1 MVIKPNA
8 SIAISTIM
16 DLIGAIS
23 DENRFSLI
31 SKPKDLLPS
40 TICLSNGQE
49 QWDIVE
55 AQRKKWI
62 SKEKFFGLDFFVY
75 LVEGMRDSIE
85 NEILYVYSI
94 DLNANSFKKI
104 MEFQDAP
111 F

>member
-1 MVIKPNA
+1 MGYTKHSKTYKFMVIKPNA

-49 QWDIVE
+49 Q
-55 AQRKKWI
+55 
-62 SKEKFFGLDFFVY
+62 
-75 LVEGMRDSIE
+75 
-85 NEILYVYSI
+85 
-94 DLNANSFKKI
+94 
-104 MEFQDAP
+104 
-111 F
+111 